1 MLRVTI
7 VYRDGSTE
15 TFDAESFNANE
26 VMINNP
32 DIREII
38 TNSLETPTI

>member
-15 TFDAESFNANE
+15 TFDAVQFDAAEA
-26 VMINNP
+26 MTNNP
-32 DIREII
+32 DIREVIFNEI
-38 TNSLETPTI
+38 GA